1 MELEN
6 ELPWK
11 KPCYECKRIIEDVR
25 KFYIQRYANKFF
37 KGFGGKRYRRPIPT
51 SSTNFDG
58 KDVCLDCSPENPR
71 FNLIYDET
79 YGEMYEE

>member
-37 KGFGGKRYRRPIPT
+37 KGFDGKRYRRPIP
-51 SSTNFDG
+51 SFSTNFEG

-79 YGEMYEE
+79 YGEMYDE

>member
-25 KFYIQRYANKFF
+25 KLYIQRYANKFF
-37 KGFGGKRYRRPIPT
+37 KGFDGKKYRRPIPT
-51 SSTNFDG
+51 FSTNFDG

-79 YGEMYEE
+79 YGEIYEE